1 MVFPLETEER
11 VKRRALSICQD
22 HLRKVLEIVRKVTQM
37 VDSFVKDDKKSAQQ
51 FFAEILKMEEEVD
64 NARRMVAQE
73 LAAIGGILTN
83 REDFLRFTTQANEI
97 ADFCE
102 GIGFRLLEIME
113 RKWKVSPDIKE
124 GVVKLSEGMFDA
136 VTKLRETA
144 MTLNYSSMKAIEKA
158 REVEVAEKVVDDL
171 YRELEIKILSSNME
185 IPALLLVR
193 DITQMLEDVS
203 DKAED
208 ASDALR
214 ILAFA
219 M

>member
-11 VKRRALSICQD
+11 VKRRALSMCQD

-37 VDSFVKDDKKSAQQ
+37 IDSFVKDEKKSAQQ
-51 FFAEILKMEEEVD
+51 LFTEILKIEEEAD

-73 LAAIGGILTN
+73 LAEIGGILTS
-83 REDFLRFTTQANEI
+83 REYFLRFTNQANEI

-113 RKWKVSPDIKE
+113 RRWKVSSDIKE
-124 GVVKLSEGMFDA
+124 GVVKLSEGVFET

-144 MTLNYSSMKAIEKA
+144 MTLNYSSAKAIEKA
-158 REVEVAEKVVDDL
+158 REVEVAERVVDDL
-171 YRELEIKILSSNME
+171 YRELEIKILNSNME

-208 ASDALR
+208 TSDAIR
-214 ILAFA
+214 VLAFA